1 MEHRKGYNMNN
12 IAIREFQ
19 QSIVNFVNQSPLE
32 IELKRIVV
40 EGIATQLK
48 VESDKQISMELHA
61 KNKESKGE

>member
-1 MEHRKGYNMNN
+1 MNN
-12 IAIREFQ
+12 TEIREFQ

-48 VESDKQISMELHA
+48 IESDKQISIELR
-61 KNKESKGE
+61 SKGE

>member
-1 MEHRKGYNMNN
+1 MSN

-40 EGIATQLK
+40 EGIANQLK
-48 VESDKQISMELHA
+48 VESDKQISIELHN
-61 KNKESKGE
+61 KNKEKESET

>member
-1 MEHRKGYNMNN
+1 MNN

>member
-1 MEHRKGYNMNN
+1 MSN
-12 IAIREFQ
+12 IEIREFQ

-32 IELKRIVV
+32 IEVKRIVV

-48 VESDKQISMELHA
+48 IESDKQISMELHT

>member
-1 MEHRKGYNMNN
+1 MSNT
-12 IAIREFQ
+12 AIREFQ

-40 EGIATQLK
+40 EGIAAQLK
-48 VESDKQISMELHA
+48 MESDKQISMELYA